1 VDADANSNGTADCL
15 EQTPV
20 VTLAPSG
27 TALVAGDTLTVRASV
42 SAIGLYATG
51 VQLALNFDPNDLAF
65 VSAAPVA
72 GGAFQSEVLE
82 TLDSTNG
89 TLKYTLGLASGASPT
104 TGPTNLADFAFVVLP
119 GADLCNQTGAVFSA
133 AISTYV
139 SRIAT
144 EIGHPVS
151 PSVPGLSAVTLDGTD
166 PVFTGVP
173 SATTLATDAGS
184 LIGGTVTNP
193 GVTASDNCS
202 GSVATTFAIT
212 YPDTTTATTWPVG
225 GVFPIGT
232 SSVTWSAA
240 DALGNIGTATRTIT
254 VANHQLL
261 DLSLSIFGGMSGG
274 STQSIR
280 VKAGANTQVVS
291 VAFAVSVGVG
301 SASTTV
307 QVPVAASYSCISAKD
322 TVHSITK
329 TAVPTILS
337 ERYSASVTGMRQ
349 GDSNDDDMVDI
360 TDFAIFVANRGAGK
374 AVNAVSNFNGDTFIN
389 TADFT
394 FLTLSFFQVG
404 DTCGAFT
411 GATPRDRV
419 SVRELRRTGQGELIA
434 ADLNG
439 DGWVD
444 LADMQMYM
452 QGAAQ

>member
-1 VDADANSNGTADCL
+1 
-15 EQTPV
+15 
-20 VTLAPSG
+20 
-27 TALVAGDTLTVRASV
+27 
-42 SAIGLYATG
+42 
-51 VQLALNFDPNDLAF
+51 
-65 VSAAPVA
+65 
-72 GGAFQSEVLE
+72 
-82 TLDSTNG
+82 
-89 TLKYTLGLASGASPT
+89 
-104 TGPTNLADFAFVVLP
+104 
-119 GADLCNQTGAVFSA
+119 
-133 AISTYV
+133 
-139 SRIAT
+139 
-144 EIGHPVS
+144 
-151 PSVPGLSAVTLDGTD
+151 
-166 PVFTGVP
+166 
-173 SATTLATDAGS
+173 
-184 LIGGTVTNP
+184 
-193 GVTASDNCS
+193 
-202 GSVATTFAIT
+202 
-212 YPDTTTATTWPVG
+212 
-225 GVFPIGT
+225 
-232 SSVTWSAA
+232 
-240 DALGNIGTATRTIT
+240 
-254 VANHQLL
+254 
-261 DLSLSIFGGMSGG
+261 
-274 STQSIR
+274 
-280 VKAGANTQVVS
+280 
-291 VAFAVSVGVG
+291 
-301 SASTTV
+301 V

-419 SVRELRRTGQGELIA
+419 SVRELRRTGRGELIA